1 MTNKEKS
8 LALEKVW
15 VKKKNRKIIISF
27 SIGIILACLSFVYFI
42 KFWKS
47 REVHIFEMEGFFQ
60 IYEEYVTY
68 NYDYVYIFIYL
79 LGPSIIAFIVG
90 VTEWLRTNYTVVKI
104 EEDYVTALVNLFH
117 YEVYLNGKLVKR
129 SLYTRFETP
138 QCFLKV
144 SNGVKVNISF
154 NYYRGPTIIYS
165 KDLKRIDI

>member
-1 MTNKEKS
+1 
-8 LALEKVW
+8 
-15 VKKKNRKIIISF
+15 
-27 SIGIILACLSFVYFI
+27 
-42 KFWKS
+42 
-47 REVHIFEMEGFFQ
+47 MEGFFQ

-129 SLYTRFETP
+129 SLYT
-138 QCFLKV
+138 
-144 SNGVKVNISF
+144 
-154 NYYRGPTIIYS
+154 
-165 KDLKRIDI
+165 